1 MLVLSEIVHAAHL
14 LHESSKQVLFLVV
27 TLLIDIIAEVTLV
40 FLLRVDESL
49 NGVVAGLHAELDAL
63 VENLLRIIGSVHISL
78 GKRLDVLLVVVDGS
92 VNDTVTDGLR
102 DNLLTLLD
110 AFEAELACN
119 IGHSNL

>member
-27 TLLIDIIAEVTLV
+27 ALLINIIAEVTLV

-78 GKRLDVLLVVVDGS
+78 GKRLDVLLVVVDSS
-92 VNDTVTDGLR
+92 VNDAVTDGLR
-102 DNLLTLLD
+102 DDLLTLLD
-110 AFEAELACN
+110 AFKAELACN